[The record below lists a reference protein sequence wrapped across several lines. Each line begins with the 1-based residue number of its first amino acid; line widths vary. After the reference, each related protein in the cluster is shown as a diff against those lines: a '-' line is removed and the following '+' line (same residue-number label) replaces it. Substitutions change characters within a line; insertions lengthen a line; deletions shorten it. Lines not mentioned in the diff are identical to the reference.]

1 MIAVTTYRD
10 KRVALFGLGGS
21 GMATAL
27 ALIAG
32 GAELTAFDDNPE
44 QVKAAATEGIA
55 TQNLRE
61 LDFSKIDALILAP
74 GVPLTHPK
82 PHWSVELAKSNKVPI
97 IGDVE
102 LFANER
108 RVVAPDSKFIA
119 ITGTNGKSTTTVL
132 ISHVL
137 ESAGRNVQ
145 MGGNIGRAVLSLDP
159 LSDDAIYVVE
169 CSSYQIDLA
178 PTLDP
183 TIGILLNLA
192 PDHLERHGDMD
203 HYASIKE
210 RLVAASGEA
219 IIGVDDDYSAAIAA
233 YHGDGKRHIHRISNG
248 SSVDEGV
255 YLSGHH
261 LERAMGGMS
270 HQIADLEGIPALRG
284 VHNGQ
289 NAAACWLACH
299 LVGLSDEEIQAG
311 FRSFPGLAHRME
323 PVGSI
328 GRIVF
333 VNDSK
338 ATNADAAAMALASYD
353 HIYWIAGGL
362 AKEGGINSLRSFFP
376 KIEKAYL
383 VGEAAPEFA
392 AVLSDD
398 VAFEISGTIGAAVQ
412 RAFDDASAAAGD
424 AELAIL
430 LSPACASF
438 DQFANFEIRG
448 EAFRTAVEAING
460 VEYFKEAS

>member
-21 GMATAL
+21 GMVTAM

-32 GAELTAFDDNPE
+32 GADLTAYDDNPE
-44 QVKAAATEGIA
+44 QVEAAGAKGIT

-61 LDFSKIDALILAP
+61 LDFSTVDALILAP

-82 PHWSVELAKSNKVPI
+82 PHWSVELAKSNNVPI
-97 IGDVE
+97 VGDVD
-102 LFANER
+102 LFATER
-108 RVVAPDSKFIA
+108 RAIAPNSNFIA

-132 ISHVL
+132 VSHVL

-159 LSDDAIYVVE
+159 FGDDIVYVVE

-178 PTLDP
+178 PSLDP

-210 RLVAASGEA
+210 RLVAASSEA

-233 YHGDGKRHIHRISNG
+233 NHDKDKRNVHRISNV
-248 SSVDEGV
+248 SSVHEGV
-255 YLSGHH
+255 YLSDHH
-261 LERAMGGMS
+261 LVWAVGGNS
-270 HQIADLEGIPALRG
+270 HNVADLEGIPTLRG

-311 FRSFPGLAHRME
+311 LDSFPGLVHRME

-328 GRIVF
+328 GRIIF

-362 AKEGGINSLRSFFP
+362 AKEGGINSLLSFFP

-398 VAFEISGTIGAAVQ
+398 VAFEISGTIGTAVQ
-412 RAFDDASAAAGD
+412 RAFEDASAANGQT
-424 AELAIL
+424 ELAIL

-448 EAFRTAVEAING
+448 EAFRTAVEAIDG
-460 VEYFKEAS
+460 VEYYKEAS

>member
-32 GAELTAFDDNPE
+32 GAELIAFDDNPE
-44 QVKAAATEGIA
+44 RVKLAAAEGIA

-61 LDFSKIDALILAP
+61 LDFSKIDALVLAP

-82 PHWSVELAKSNKVPI
+82 PHWSVELAKSNDVPI
-97 IGDVE
+97 VGDVE

-108 RVVAPDSKFIA
+108 RTNAPGSKFIA

-137 ESAGRNVQ
+137 KSAGRNVQ

-159 LSDDAIYVVE
+159 LSDDAVYVVE

-178 PTLDP
+178 PSLDP

-233 YHGDGKRHIHRISNG
+233 YHADGKRHIHRISNV

-261 LERAMGGMS
+261 LERANGGMS
-270 HQIADLEGIPALRG
+270 HRIADLGGIPSLRG
-284 VHNGQ
+284 IHNGQ

-311 FRSFPGLAHRME
+311 FKSFTGLAHRME
-323 PVGSI
+323 PVGTI

-353 HIYWIAGGL
+353 RIYWIAGGL

-412 RAFDDASAAAGD
+412 RAFEEASAAAGD
-424 AELAIL
+424 TELAIL